1 MAGDAPFWLVLG
13 QSHNDGW
20 RAEVTAVQ
28 GPAGRTP
35 RPAPALGR
43 PKLIDGFANGWLVR
57 APQGATALDLRMTWT
72 PQRRVWAALAGSGLA
87 VLVCLVLVARRRR
100 GVPAP
105 GAVPGP
111 GAAPAWAPGLP
122 GAPRP
127 PARRRVAA
135 VAAAVALGS
144 LVVAPWAGV
153 VSAVAVF
160 AALRWPRA
168 RTALA
173 LAPAALLSVAALYM
187 AQLQLRYGFPLKLS
201 WPDNFEAVTP
211 VAWLAVLTLAAGVLV
226 ELALT
231 RERSSGRRPG

>member
-1 MAGDAPFWLVLG
+1 
-13 QSHNDGW
+13 
-20 RAEVTAVQ
+20 VTAVQ

-35 RPAPALGR
+35 GPAPALGR

-160 AALRWPRA
+160 AFAHDFIEAIDSKAKSANSFGPC
-168 RTALA
+168 
-173 LAPAALLSVAALYM
+173 PAEFLISTV
-187 AQLQLRYGFPLKLS
+187 PSPS